1 MKRHEGLSVI
11 TIEGDEE
18 MKTQGEHEILLE
30 KIREIANSSPFYRHV
45 QMEVTEFTEH
55 GCVMTMLSETQHT
68 NLYGNTHGGAIA
80 SIADSTCGISLAKVL
95 KPDEYAMTQHL
106 AVSYLRP
113 APRGL
118 LRAEGRLIS
127 RGRNSAVLEAD
138 VFNEAGEIVA
148 HAHTIHSIRKRE
160 GGMAGIAM
168 PMTDNGGS

>member
-1 MKRHEGLSVI
+1 
-11 TIEGDEE
+11 
-18 MKTQGEHEILLE
+18 MKTPGKNETVLD
-30 KIREIANSSPFYRHV
+30 KIREIANSSPYYRHV
-45 QMEVTEFTEH
+45 QMQVVEFTEN
-55 GCVMTMLSETQHT
+55 GCIMTMQSEVQHT
-68 NLYGNTHGGAIA
+68 NLSGNTHGGAIA
-80 SIADSTCGISLAKVL
+80 SIADSTCGISLAKAL

-113 APRGL
+113 APRGV

-160 GGMAGIAM
+160 GGMAGNAM
-168 PMTDNGGS
+168 PTSGNGGS

>member
-1 MKRHEGLSVI
+1 MNISGKHEAMLAR
-11 TIEGDEE
+11 
-18 MKTQGEHEILLE
+18 
-30 KIREIANSSPFYRHV
+30 IREIANNSPYYRHV
-45 QMEVTEFTEH
+45 QMQVIEFTER
-55 GCVMTMLSETQHT
+55 GCVMTMQSDDQHT

-80 SIADSTCGISLAKVL
+80 SIADSTCGVSLATVL
-95 KPDEYAMTQHL
+95 NPDEYAVTQHL

-138 VFNEAGEIVA
+138 VFNESGEIVA

-160 GGMAGIAM
+160 GGMTGIAM
-168 PMTDNGGS
+168 PTTDNGGS